1 MNQLDT
7 LPRANPI
14 AITSAKFKQ
23 QPEDF
28 EVTEQL
34 SFEPSGEGEHLLLWV
49 EKRGANTQWVAKQ
62 LARVF
67 NVKERDVG
75 YAGLK
80 DRHAVTRQWFGIH
93 LPGKPDPESLY
104 QDEEFKVLSF
114 TRNNKKLRHGAI
126 AYNRFKLIL
135 NDVKGESDHIETN
148 LSQIKTQGFPNYFGE
163 QRFGRVENNVERAV
177 AMLRGERRVKRHQKS
192 IYLSALRSWFFN
204 RYLADRI
211 HANTWN
217 FPQAGDKF
225 NLNGSRS
232 FFDYQEGD
240 GEIALRLEQGDIHIA
255 GPMPGKD
262 WHELMADSQQLKYLE
277 KLWQPYAETIEL
289 IPADTDW
296 RPLRVIPQELQWS
309 WLTDAQL
316 KLDFCLPS
324 GCYATGLLYELGD
337 CEDASVLEERP

>member
-1 MNQLDT
+1 MSHSDS
-7 LPRANPI
+7 LPRVNPV
-14 AITSAKFKQ
+14 AITFAKYKH

-49 EKRGANTQWVAKQ
+49 EKRCANTQWIAKQ
-62 LARVF
+62 LARQF
-67 NVKERDVG
+67 NVKERDVS

-93 LPGKPDPESLY
+93 LPGKPDPETLY
-104 QDEEFKVLSF
+104 QDDECKVLSF

-135 NDVKGESDHIETN
+135 NDVKGERDQIDAN
-148 LSQIKTQGFPNYFGE
+148 LSQIKSQGFPNYFGE

-211 HANTWN
+211 NANTWSA
-217 FPQAGDKF
+217 PQPGDKL
-225 NLNGSRS
+225 NLNGTRS
-232 FFDYQEGD
+232 CFDYQQGD
-240 GEIALRLEQGDIHIA
+240 EEIASRLELGDIHIA

-262 WHELMADSQQLKYLE
+262 WHSLMENSSQNAHLE
-277 KLWQPYAETIEL
+277 QLWQPYAETIEL

-296 RPLRVIPQELQWS
+296 RALRVIPKDLQWS
-309 WLTDAQL
+309 WLTDTQL
-316 KLDFCLPS
+316 KLEFCLPS
-324 GCYATGLLYELGD
+324 GCYATGLLYELGH
-337 CEDASVLEERP
+337 CEDASIREEQP